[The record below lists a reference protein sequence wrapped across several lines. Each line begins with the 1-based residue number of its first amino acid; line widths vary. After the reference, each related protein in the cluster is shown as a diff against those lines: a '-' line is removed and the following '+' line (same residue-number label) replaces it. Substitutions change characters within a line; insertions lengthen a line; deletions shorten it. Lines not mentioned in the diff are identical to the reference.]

1 MQEEKEAREAEEQS
15 IASARAASTSAA
27 GSTSVRPFSFQTDKR
42 QARTQPH
49 AKPNLTRTLEA

>member
-49 AKPNLTRTLEA
+49 PKADPPEP

>member
-49 AKPNLTRTLEA
+49 PQPNLTRTLEA